1 MREHRINYQQGAQR
15 IRTIA
20 VADYGGAFP
29 VRPLAATYEIVDL
42 RYSDTDSNYSVVP
55 VAAASLDTVDTTTTA
70 ACGRSSSAPSLITLT
85 TVASVAA
92 GRRYLLR
99 NASGQ
104 HDLVTAV
111 DVATGPKTVRALTE
125 PQHSFPTA
133 STFQGI
139 EIWADI
145 AADIADDDLYFD
157 AELRVI
163 WTFTGVDPSRVIES
177 IRLVRPPPS
186 WLTVDDLLRLEPFL
200 ANRQSDLESAV
211 AQAHQDIAADLRSAG
226 IDPHTHDPGDIGRNA
241 AVYRAAYL
249 ALMGQENDAA
259 RERAATHL
267 SRYRWLS
274 TQLTVGRDKPGVT
287 EVHAAT
293 GSRKAPD
300 IRSLFTGL

>member
-1 MREHRINYQQGAQR
+1 MREHRINFGQGAQTF
-15 IRTIA
+15 RTIA

-29 VRPLAATYEIVDL
+29 VRPSAATFQIVDL
-42 RYSDTDSNYSVVP
+42 RYSDTDANYSVTAP
-55 VAAASLDTVDTTTTA
+55 AAASIDAVNTTTTA

-111 DVATGPKTVRALTE
+111 DVATTPKTVRALTE
-125 PQHSFPTA
+125 PLHSFPTA

-139 EIWADI
+139 EVTATVPDT
-145 AADIADDDLYFD
+145 IADDDEYFG
-157 AELRVI
+157 AELRVL
-163 WTFTGVDPSRVIES
+163 WTFTGVDPARVIET
-177 IRLVRPPPS
+177 IRVVRPPPS

-200 ANRQSDLESAV
+200 ANRMSDLESAV
-211 AQAHQDIAADLRSAG
+211 AQAHQDIGADLRSAG
-226 IDPHTHDPGDIGRNA
+226 IDPHTHDPGEVGRNA

-259 RERAATHL
+259 RERAASHL

-274 TQLTVGRDKPGVT
+274 TNLSVGRDKPGVT
-287 EVHAAT
+287 QVDPAT
-293 GSRKAPD
+293 GSRLAPD
-300 IRSLFTGL
+300 IRSLFSGL